1 MRSENMNDEINNEDA
16 SIVIVIISGI
26 VMGIVVIWILK
37 YFCAG
42 FKL

>member
-1 MRSENMNDEINNEDA
+1 MNDEINNEDA
-16 SIVIVIISGI
+16 SIVIVIISVI

-37 YFCAG
+37 YFGGG